1 MLPAIISLLMDEPAP
16 APAARVIHVDM
27 GSGGSI
33 GPSYDIL
40 DYLCALEA
48 FKERPG
54 EHPVARAARRMRH
67 LEQVL
72 PVAKATRELGEQ
84 RAAAYGLLL
93 GVGLE
98 RTRAAQEAQVDV
110 EISTPTTPTPT
121 TPTTTPAPTPP
132 TLISQACEGRG
143 VRMGAGVTAI
153 GLAIAGIGAIGI
165 VALIS
170 RRSQAAG

>member
-1 MLPAIISLLMDEPAP
+1 MLPAIISLLMDESAP
-16 APAARVIHVDM
+16 TTGVIRVDM
-27 GSGGSI
+27 GGGGSI

-40 DYLCALEA
+40 DYLCALEV
-48 FKERPG
+48 FEERPG
-54 EHPVARAARRMRH
+54 EHPVARAARRTRH

-72 PVAKATRELGEQ
+72 PVTKATRELGEQ

-110 EISTPTTPTPT
+110 EISTPTTPTP
-121 TPTTTPAPTPP
+121 PTPTPP